1 MSSTFSS
8 LHPTFAFSIAKT
20 WSSVSR
26 KKNDSKLIDNQRIHD
41 PLINFCKRK
50 NKISKIDY
58 YIFGHLHAPKIKIE
72 DKFAYVNLGDW
83 INHNTY
89 AVFEKDKIVLQ
100 EFIS

>member
-1 MSSTFSS
+1 M
-8 LHPTFAFSIAKT
+8 

-26 KKNDSKLIDNQRIHD
+26 KKNESKLIDNQKIHD

-50 NKISKIDY
+50 NKISKNDY

-72 DKFAYVNLGDW
+72 DKFTYVNLGDW